1 MSLLD
6 YLFSD
11 PSTVSGYFCLITL
24 ECICA
29 YDIGCHLSLLK
40 KIKKPFR
47 VFLKKKKRRLTTS
60 LESDDN
66 HLANQLKAD
75 VYFDGN
81 EIQRKLQLALDT
93 LPEKQRLV
101 FNMRYFDEMPYKD
114 ISDVLGTSVGGLKAS
129 YHHAVKKIEQFLK
142 G

>member
-1 MSLLD
+1 M
-6 YLFSD
+6 
-11 PSTVSGYFCLITL
+11 
-24 ECICA
+24 
-29 YDIGCHLSLLK
+29 
-40 KIKKPFR
+40 
-47 VFLKKKKRRLTTS
+47 
-60 LESDDN
+60 
-66 HLANQLKAD
+66 ANQLKAD
-75 VYFDGN
+75 IYFDGN
-81 EIQRKLQLALDT
+81 EIQRKLQLALNT